1 MSRNASSNS
10 VVGRKKAN
18 KISWFQQNQ
27 ETAVDSLSR
36 LMVEPGSSFLTWSVI
51 GIALALPVCL
61 LLFLQNL
68 QQLNRSLDQA
78 GNISLF
84 MDIAIS
90 EAALENNR
98 REIEAMEEVLT
109 VTAISAETALVEF
122 QATSGLGNVLENLDE
137 NPLPPVLVVT
147 PAETAL
153 GSLPVLAGELD
164 ARPDVEYVQVDL
176 EWVQRLFAI
185 IGFAERLAAGLALL
199 LGLGV
204 ILAVG
209 NTVRLAI
216 ENRRDEI
223 LVMKLVGGTDAY
235 VARPFLYT
243 GIWYGIG
250 GGLISI
256 FLVLIVFLFLSGP
269 LSQLLTL
276 YGSDYSLAGISVSNA
291 LLLLVT
297 AGGLGFIG
305 ACVTVIRQLKNIEPA

>member
-109 VTAISAETALVEF
+109 VTAISAETALAEF

-256 FLVLIVFLFLSGP
+256 LLVLIVFLFLSGP

-276 YGSDYSLAGISVSNA
+276 YGSDYSLSGISVSNA

>member
-109 VTAISAETALVEF
+109 VTAISAETALAEF

-276 YGSDYSLAGISVSNA
+276 YGSDYSLSGISVSNA